1 MSDDRHLRARVKL
14 LGRMLGSII
23 KENSDEHTFNT
34 IEKLRRE
41 FIGLS
46 KKKNN
51 KKTRKLIAVIDTLEP
66 DMIFTIIRAFSTY
79 FNLANIAEEI
89 SQYKGVYQR
98 LSSIG
103 QSSLEVGTPVAVLTS
118 FKEEGIKAADVQK
131 LFHKLK
137 YIPVFT
143 AHPTE
148 ATRRTI
154 LQLQKRIF
162 EIAQQMEKNPYSKEG
177 REEREY
183 LASKLFSDIRVLWK
197 TEEVRLNK
205 PSVEL
210 EVTNGL
216 YYYKISLFETV
227 PRVYRMLEAAV
238 AKVYPKEGIIIPSF
252 IDFGSWIGGD
262 RDGNPYVTPTVTI
275 HTVKLQSMLILEHY
289 IDCVEQLVGILTH
302 SINLVDL
309 SEDFILDQQHD
320 EEKGVVEKAYE
331 DTGYDFVKETYR
343 VREPYRCKLSVVL
356 YRLRCKLRLIKGRNP
371 SADDEKYAYRHEHEM
386 LNDLRLISNSL
397 RHHGDQVIADA
408 GLKDLIRLVETFGFY
423 LARLDI
429 RDESKQ
435 HAMAVAEIAE
445 QWGCPDYLSM
455 TVAQKT
461 DYLNEKI
468 DKDTD
473 LIVDK
478 NRLSDEAKRI
488 LEVFECMMKVQ
499 SEISPGAI
507 GNYVV
512 SMTHNASDV
521 LEVILL
527 AKISDLIGRDANG
540 NFYCNINVSP
550 LFETIADLSRI
561 NDILED
567 LFSNPVYNEL
577 LQVSGSLQEIM
588 LGYSDSCK
596 DGGILASKW
605 QLYQAQKSITSLMIK
620 YRITCRLFH
629 GRGGTIGRGG
639 GPTYEAITSQPP
651 GTVNGQIKI
660 TQQGEVLSY
669 KYSKREAALYHLSTG
684 IAGLI
689 KASQHLA
696 MPTSFDLSAKPRD
709 EHEHLDIMSQIS
721 KAGERHYRDL
731 IDRTEGI
738 MDYFY
743 EATPVVEISRMNIG
757 SRPTHRRSADRSRQS
772 IRAIPWVFGWS
783 LSRHT
788 LPAWFGIGS
797 ALEDFIKGRSD
808 GLEKLINLYSE
819 WPFFH
824 SLMENVQM
832 ALAKANM
839 DIAAEYASLCFD
851 RRNAIRIFKIIET
864 EYHKTVDYVLQVSG
878 CKQLLEHQTALMLSL
893 QRREPYIRPINYIQI
908 MLLEKCRQAQ
918 RLADEHEED
927 NEYLELVLRSIG
939 AIASGM
945 RNTG

>member
-1 MSDDRHLRARVKL
+1 MSFIMSDDRHLRARVKL
-14 LGRMLGSII
+14 LGRMLGNVI
-23 KENSDEHTFNT
+23 KENNDAYTFRT
-34 IEKLRRE
+34 IERLRKE

-46 KKKNN
+46 KKQDD
-51 KKTRKLIAVIDTLEP
+51 KKARSLIALINNLEP

-89 SQYKGVYQR
+89 SQYKGVHRR
-98 LSSIG
+98 LSSVG
-103 QSSLEVGTPVAVLTS
+103 ESSLEVGTPVAVLAS
-118 FKEEGIKAADVQK
+118 LKEAGIKAADMQK
-131 LFHKLK
+131 LFNKLK

-162 EIAQQMEKNPYSKEG
+162 ENAQQMEKNLYSREG

-183 LASKLFSDIRVLWK
+183 LAGKLFHDIQILWK
-197 TEEVRLNK
+197 TEEVRLSK

-210 EVTNGL
+210 EVNNGL
-216 YYYKISLFETV
+216 YYYKTSLFETV
-227 PRVYRMLEAAV
+227 PRVYRMLETAIAE
-238 AKVYPKEGIIIPSF
+238 VYPEEEITIPSF
-252 IDFGSWIGGD
+252 INFGSWIGGD
-262 RDGNPYVTPTVTI
+262 RDGNPYVTPAVTI
-275 HTVKLQSMLILEHY
+275 NTVKLQSTVIIEHY
-289 IDCVEQLVGILTH
+289 ITCVEKLIGILTH

-309 SEDFILDQQHD
+309 SEDFIHEQQKD
-320 EEKGVVEKAYE
+320 KQEGLLEKAYK
-331 DTGYDFVKETYR
+331 DTGYNFVKE
-343 VREPYRCKLSVVL
+343 PYRYKLSIVL
-356 YRLRCKLRLIKGRNP
+356 YRLRCKLRLIKDKDP
-371 SADDEKYAYRHEHEM
+371 SADDEKYAYRYESEM
-386 LNDLRLISNSL
+386 LDDLRSISESL
-397 RHHGDQVIADA
+397 FHHGDRVIAEA
-408 GLKDLIRLVETFGFY
+408 ELKDLIRLVETFGFY
-423 LARLDI
+423 LARLDV

-435 HAMAVAEIAE
+435 HAMAIDEIAT
-445 QWGCPDYLSM
+445 QWGCSDYLSM
-455 TVAQKT
+455 TAAQKA
-461 DYLNEKI
+461 DYLSKKI
-468 DKDTD
+468 DEDD
-473 LIVDK
+473 ELIVDK
-478 NRLSDEAKRI
+478 SCLSDHAKRI
-488 LEVFECMMKVQ
+488 LEVFECIVKVLD
-499 SEISPGAI
+499 EISPKAI

-527 AKISDLIGRDANG
+527 AKINGLVGKNSDG

-550 LFETIADLSRI
+550 LFETIDDLSRTK
-561 NDILED
+561 DILED
-567 LFSNPVYNEL
+567 LFGNPVYNKL
-577 LQVSGSLQEIM
+577 LQVSSGLQEVM

-605 QLYQAQKSITSLMIK
+605 QLYQAQKSIIGLMIK

-660 TQQGEVLSY
+660 TEQGEVLSY
-669 KYSKREAALYHLSTG
+669 KYSKREAAVYHLSTA

-689 KASQHLA
+689 NASQHLT
-696 MPTSFDLSAKPRD
+696 TSHTFDLSSKPRD
-709 EHEHLDIMSQIS
+709 EQEHLEIMSQIS
-721 KAGERHYRDL
+721 DSGERYYRDL
-731 IDRTEGI
+731 TDNTEGI
-738 MDYFY
+738 SDYFY
-743 EATPVVEISRMNIG
+743 EATPVVEIGQMNIG

-788 LPAWFGIGS
+788 LPAWYGIGS
-797 ALEDFIKGRSD
+797 ALADFVAGKAENM
-808 GLEKLINLYSE
+808 EKLRSLYKE

-839 DIAAEYASLCFD
+839 DIAEEYANLCSD
-851 RRNAIRIFKIIET
+851 QENAMRIFKIIEA
-864 EYHKTVDYVLQVSG
+864 EYHKTVDYVLQISG
-878 CKQLLEHQTALMLSL
+878 CEKLLEHQTSLMLSL

-908 MLLEKCRQAQ
+908 MLLKKYRRTQQ
-918 RLADEHEED
+918 LAEAHNEES
-927 NEYLELVLRSIG
+927 EYLELVLRSIS